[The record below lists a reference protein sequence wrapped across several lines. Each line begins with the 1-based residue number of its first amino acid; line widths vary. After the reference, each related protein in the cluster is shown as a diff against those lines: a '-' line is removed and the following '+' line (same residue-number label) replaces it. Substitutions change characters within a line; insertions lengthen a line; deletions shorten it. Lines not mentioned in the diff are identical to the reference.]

1 MSDAIG
7 VVGVDGKTPVY
18 NPSARFTIWS
28 ISEIYRGDIAAN
40 RYIPRVSDWV
50 VEPET
55 GTVYIVTDFPSNN
68 KCQYLP

>member
-28 ISEIYRGDIAAN
+28 ISEIYRGDIGHN
-40 RYIPRVSDWV
+40 RYIPRVNDKS
-50 VEPET
+50 
-55 GTVYIVTDFPSNN
+55 
-68 KCQYLP
+68 